1 MDGPAMLLPESI
13 LDRRL
18 RRWASRSL
26 CRNRLDLFQY
36 RSTLVKQSQP
46 LSTAIDPDGCVMLSL
61 RRNARY
67 LHHVG
72 YKGGVLINF
81 QGLEVTDA
89 GLREIS
95 LAYALHRTSFVVDA
109 SGFYFNGVG
118 GEKGGESIGVVAL
131 QSFPNQLLIGD
142 RIAAGGSLCWS
153 RTRSRLRFIRARCRR
168 RLCFRILVIDC

>member
-36 RSTLVKQSQP
+36 RSALVKQSQP
-46 LSTAIDPDGCVMLSL
+46 LSTTIDPDGCVMLSL
-61 RRNARY
+61 WRDARY

-72 YKGGVLINF
+72 YKGGILVNF
-81 QGLEVTDA
+81 QGLEVTDG
-89 GLREIS
+89 GLREVS
-95 LAYALHRTSFVVDA
+95 LAYTLHRNSLVVDA
-109 SGFYFNGVG
+109 SGFHFDGVG
-118 GEKGGESIGVVAL
+118 GEKSREAFGLVAF

-142 RIAAGGSLCWS
+142 RI
-153 RTRSRLRFIRARCRR
+153 
-168 RLCFRILVIDC
+168 